1 MGHLPNQRREAPRHA
16 DTPRRGRCW
25 ATFGALVVAS
35 ACVPPQL
42 PEPVV
47 TSVDPQR
54 VWNGADIPV
63 EITGANFLPQID
75 VDAGGYGTDLDNQ
88 WQVDLVGPSGGGSLA
103 GVTVEDARHLLG
115 VVPAGLVAG
124 DYWLELTGP
133 GGQFVASDEALL
145 EVSDNQEVG
154 LQVAYYDDPTTYSA
168 GERVRL
174 LFEAV
179 GFDSERVVTDV
190 PVQVTLTGASV
201 ELVHTEGFEAVDSL
215 PLNEGVGFV
224 GVLPDGQAIL
234 PVELLAP
241 GRLDVV
247 ARSAGGP
254 TLQQGTLTLFV
265 EGGSKLP
272 AEIRLPGDAFEA
284 QAGVPFSVMVT
295 LYEIDGVTVLEE
307 PVEIE
312 LTNAC
317 GTFSERYLV
326 QGPTAVEVEVTKVTQ
341 GTNCAEDAIT
351 VSDGAVG
358 SSEGFEVVGGPPNQ
372 LRVFAVPGEARAG
385 APLAL
390 FIVAQDGEG
399 NVTPFDGSSV
409 TVSDDLDSLQ
419 VTACDA
425 AEQAVSCT
433 VVGTVASDDIQV
445 TVDAGGGLEGT
456 YDGLVITAG
465 EETGEL
471 VVAHPSDVRA
481 GEPAEVGV
489 QPLDL
494 YGNPQDPSEVGADE
508 VVLTDELGDVVCVPT
523 DIDALAGVQHFDCTF
538 TVARD
543 DAVVSATGLGA
554 VGTTSAFDI
563 DNGVVGEVTLGVPAA
578 VEAGDSFSLLVQAF
592 DAFGNPYLRQD
603 DPVID
608 LGDALDGLTVAS
620 VTLDAGGTATTSAA
634 LIRAGTTTIEAGQ
647 GGVVLGVS
655 SPIDVSSGPTDG
667 LAVSVAEPWAY
678 VGTSVPLTVQ
688 SVDEFGNRTSVTGTV
703 TVSSQQTS
711 TPDLQLGMVNGLA
724 ASSYTWDE
732 QALNEVLDAITDSP
746 HSLTDLYLMSEVH
759 GWLRPVVLELAR
771 QLPLRPPA
779 FRVLRRLL
787 KAAEML
793 PDAELFGVLAHRI
806 ETTPPMYT
814 SPYWGT
820 QVYRPGMGRVSV
832 SDPRLAFSSASKVW
846 WRRRLWRTLRRLG
859 EAGAHDEYTEL
870 ATGLLLAVTDDDG
883 RTPQVVTRYD
893 YWQRKT
899 VRVRATAPFS
909 HLWALSHVLY
919 ADSPRFAPQKRSL
932 TMPCAPSATAD
943 TPATGREE
951 AFGAAWEAHPER
963 LAQLLAASRC
973 EPVHELAAGV
983 LRALPER
990 WSEVPT
996 AELLRWFE
1004 APYDAT
1010 RALAAELAV
1019 ARYDPH
1025 DPDKSL
1031 VLALLGCA
1039 DAEAR
1044 ATARGW
1050 VEANPTA
1057 FLADLDFLTAVALH
1071 PVAEAR
1077 KVATDLLAGTALST
1091 EASAAFV
1098 ARALEAARGLHDA
1111 NATEVL
1117 RDLAALLLTAFA
1129 RELRALPLD
1138 EVTALVGSGVE
1149 GAAEL
1154 GAKVL
1159 LQHDVRPVDLPD
1171 TLLADVMTSPFAVV
1185 RGIGVRL
1192 FGELPDAVIAQR
1204 MAVVV
1209 HLCTSEHADLRS
1221 VVRPI
1226 VRRMAAAQPA
1236 FAAAVLRALLPVL
1249 TQPSDDE
1256 GLHRDLATLVRDDLA
1271 PAHGALTTEQIL
1283 ALTRA
1288 SSTAIQEL
1296 GGQLLR
1302 AQVDPSD
1309 LSLEQL
1315 ATVACADVLAV
1326 REGAF
1331 HLLRARGGE
1340 AAANADALLPLF
1352 DAAWEGTRQFGME
1365 LFEEHVVS
1373 EGIDPDLLVAL
1384 CDSMRPDV
1392 QAFGRRSITRLF
1404 DASHGRALL
1413 QRLAEH
1419 PAPEMQ
1425 TFASTWLPSY
1435 AADDPRFLA
1444 ELETFFVQAL
1454 SQVSR
1459 GRATKTRL
1467 FAFLHQEATAS
1478 EEGAAI
1484 VARVL
1489 GRVSV
1494 TISIEDRARCVATLT
1509 AIAERW
1515 PAVDVPLTVV
1525 APPVRR
1531 RATRSDHAV

>member
-732 QALNEVLDAITDSP
+732 QALNEVLDAITDGGVEGSSVELYVVRTCGDGPAAGLDFGGFPEAVVCYDDLAKTATVSASMGTTTQGADPIFGYAVAAEGSP
-746 HSLTDLYLMSEVH
+746 AVIDSQADLD
-759 GWLRPVVLELAR
+759 VVL
-771 QLPLRPPA
+771 
-779 FRVLRRLL
+779 
-787 KAAEML
+787 
-793 PDAELFGVLAHRI
+793 DAVGATRI
-806 ETTPPMYT
+806 
-814 SPYWGT
+814 
-820 QVYRPGMGRVSV
+820 
-832 SDPRLAFSSASKVW
+832 
-846 WRRRLWRTLRRLG
+846 
-859 EAGAHDEYTEL
+859 
-870 ATGLLLAVTDDDG
+870 
-883 RTPQVVTRYD
+883 
-893 YWQRKT
+893 
-899 VRVRATAPFS
+899 
-909 HLWALSHVLY
+909 
-919 ADSPRFAPQKRSL
+919 
-932 TMPCAPSATAD
+932 
-943 TPATGREE
+943 
-951 AFGAAWEAHPER
+951 
-963 LAQLLAASRC
+963 
-973 EPVHELAAGV
+973 
-983 LRALPER
+983 
-990 WSEVPT
+990 
-996 AELLRWFE
+996 
-1004 APYDAT
+1004 
-1010 RALAAELAV
+1010 RALAV
-1019 ARYDPH
+1019 ADN
-1025 DPDKSL
+1025 
-1031 VLALLGCA
+1031 GCA
-1039 DAEAR
+1039 DETSGIAYV
-1044 ATARGW
+1044 G
-1050 VEANPTA
+1050 
-1057 FLADLDFLTAVALH
+1057 LDDGSVTG
-1071 PVAEAR
+1071 PVQLVTSASELDPIDTII
-1077 KVATDLLAGTALST
+1077 VDVVGATDCA
-1091 EASAAFV
+1091 
-1098 ARALEAARGLHDA
+1098 
-1111 NATEVL
+1111 
-1117 RDLAALLLTAFA
+1117 RDLAADAELWVRTTAGTLVGPSASGTGPSVTLDAFGDATFDLVTDGELSSGDVEVHAWVSDGSALGLLT
-1129 RELRALPLD
+1129 LPLD
-1138 EVTALVGSGVE
+1138 GDEIRPTVLSLDPSGEVL
-1149 GAAEL
+1149 
-1154 GAKVL
+1154 
-1159 LQHDVRPVDLPD
+1159 DVIDE
-1171 TLLADVMTSPFAVV
+1171 AVV
-1185 RGIGVRL
+1185 RFSEPLLGSSVLPSR
-1192 FGELPDAVIAQR
+1192 FELDGPG
-1204 MAVVV
+1204 
-1209 HLCTSEHADLRS
+1209 
-1221 VVRPI
+1221 
-1226 VRRMAAAQPA
+1226 
-1236 FAAAVLRALLPVL
+1236 AAAVDTVSLSPEGDEVTVTFDVPADGAAGAWTL
-1249 TQPSDDE
+1249 TVSRE
-1256 GLHRDLATLVRDDLA
+1256 IRDQS
-1271 PAHGALTTEQIL
+1271 G
-1283 ALTRA
+1283 
-1288 SSTAIQEL
+1288 
-1296 GGQLLR
+1296 
-1302 AQVDPSD
+1302 
-1309 LSLEQL
+1309 
-1315 ATVACADVLAV
+1315 
-1326 REGAF
+1326 
-1331 HLLRARGGE
+1331 
-1340 AAANADALLPLF
+1340 
-1352 DAAWEGTRQFGME
+1352 
-1365 LFEEHVVS
+1365 
-1373 EGIDPDLLVAL
+1373 
-1384 CDSMRPDV
+1384 
-1392 QAFGRRSITRLF
+1392 
-1404 DASHGRALL
+1404 
-1413 QRLAEH
+1413 QRLAGTWGDVAVDFVGTFGDVGGGVDPVSCLAVTPAGQRFAPDGDDGLDAEADAIEVTIDSAFT
-1419 PAPEMQ
+1419 PAWWVVTVTDQADAVVYQDWEVPLAPIDSLTWDGRNLAGLVVPNGTYQLEIAPEDGVGNRG
-1425 TFASTWLPSY
+1425 AGCV
-1435 AADDPRFLA
+1435 
-1444 ELETFFVQAL
+1444 VQA
-1454 SQVSR
+1454 
-1459 GRATKTRL
+1459 
-1467 FAFLHQEATAS
+1467 
-1478 EEGAAI
+1478 
-1484 VARVL
+1484 
-1489 GRVSV
+1489 
-1494 TISIEDRARCVATLT
+1494 
-1509 AIAERW
+1509 
-1515 PAVDVPLTVV
+1515 VV
-1525 APPVRR
+1525 ANGLGVLPGVSEDP
-1531 RATRSDHAV
+1531 